1 MSSEHQQQG
10 PVFVAG
16 GQGTWDIAL
25 GPITGQLLAHTLL
38 KGEAPPELAPFDP
51 LR

>member
-1 MSSEHQQQG
+1 MWG
-10 PVFVAG
+10 
-16 GQGTWDIAL
+16 IAL
-25 GPITGQLLAHTLL
+25 GPITGMLLAQTVL

>member
-1 MSSEHQQQG
+1 MAMGIWVGVSA
-10 PVFVAG
+10 VAL
-16 GQGTWDIAL
+16 AL
-25 GPITGQLLAHTLL
+25 GPITGQLLAQTVL